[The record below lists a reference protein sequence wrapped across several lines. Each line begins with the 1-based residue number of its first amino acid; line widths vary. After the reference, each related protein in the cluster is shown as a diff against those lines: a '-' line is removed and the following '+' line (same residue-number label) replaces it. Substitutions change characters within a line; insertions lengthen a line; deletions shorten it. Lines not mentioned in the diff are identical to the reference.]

1 MMNKA
6 KNEEME
12 IDLLELLRVL
22 LRKWYLLLLG
32 LVIGAVLA
40 GGYTWMQAPVY
51 ESTVQFYILPQS
63 GNDTISTS
71 DTQVGT
77 ALSSDF
83 VEIAQSRTVIDA
95 AIDEVEREEGVTLTR
110 EEVQGMAEI
119 SVKPDTR
126 ILDIVVHSED
136 AEVACSLANALGD
149 TVGEQI
155 GRIMQTD
162 PLTPFETAE
171 VAQEPIDNNLTRNI
185 AVGALAGLIILAL
198 FVIIP
203 HLANDRIQ
211 TAEDVEKYLETGVLG
226 MIPEQKGNYRGKKKF
241 RRR

>member
-1 MMNKA
+1 MVSPA
-6 KNEEME
+6 
-12 IDLLELLRVL
+12 LRTGHRGSAGRGIHL
-22 LRKWYLLLLG
+22 DA
-32 LVIGAVLA
+32 GA
-40 GGYTWMQAPVY
+40 VY

-136 AEVACSLANALGD
+136 ADVACSPG
-149 TVGEQI
+149 Q
-155 GRIMQTD
+155 R
-162 PLTPFETAE
+162 
-171 VAQEPIDNNLTRNI
+171 
-185 AVGALAGLIILAL
+185 AG
-198 FVIIP
+198 
-203 HLANDRIQ
+203 
-211 TAEDVEKYLETGVLG
+211 G
-226 MIPEQKGNYRGKKKF
+226 YRGGADRKDHAD
-241 RRR
+241 RPAHPV

>member
-1 MMNKA
+1 MKNKA

-12 IDLLELLRVL
+12 NDLLELLQVL

-119 SVKPDTR
+119 SATSWGK
-126 ILDIVVHSED
+126 SAD
-136 AEVACSLANALGD
+136 A
-149 TVGEQI
+149 
-155 GRIMQTD
+155 
-162 PLTPFETAE
+162 
-171 VAQEPIDNNLTRNI
+171 
-185 AVGALAGLIILAL
+185 AVS
-198 FVIIP
+198 
-203 HLANDRIQ
+203 
-211 TAEDVEKYLETGVLG
+211 
-226 MIPEQKGNYRGKKKF
+226 
-241 RRR
+241 

>member
-1 MMNKA
+1 MKNKA

-12 IDLLELLRVL
+12 IDLLELLQVL

-32 LVIGAVLA
+32 LIIGAALA

-51 ESTVQFYILPQS
+51 ESTVQFYI

-95 AIDEVEREEGVTLTR
+95 AIDEVEREEGVILTR

-185 AVGALAGLIILAL
+185 AVGALAGLSILAL
-198 FVIIP
+198 VVIIP
-203 HLANDRIQ
+203 YLANDRIQ

-226 MIPEQKGNYRGKKKF
+226 IIPEQKGNYRGKKKF